1 MLGKWLSAG
10 IPLAGLVICH
20 SAWAQ
25 GAVTLDSAE
34 IEQLRQKL
42 AQQVVDLQ
50 KREEAIA
57 AQQSELK
64 AEIQK
69 LQATKR
75 RLDSLTE
82 KASAKKGVV
91 PSDKQVVGTR
101 SSAQPEPVGQ
111 APHEVAQSR
120 PPTVAPIFEQP
131 GVLTPHGKWV
141 VEPSLEYSYSSNNRV
156 TLVGYTI
163 IPAITIGLI
172 DIRRVDLNTFVGAL
186 TVRYGLTNRM
196 EVGLKIPYVNSFEQ
210 SVARPLNVGSS
221 QDSLFNARGRGL
233 GDVELALRYQFNNGG
248 NGNPYY
254 VGSLRIKTRTGRDPF
269 EINYAPAS
277 SAATGM
283 IKEQLPT
290 GSGFYG
296 IQPGLTVIY
305 PSDPAVLFGGV
316 NYLWNIKRKIDKT
329 VAGQYFGTV
338 EPGDAFG
345 FNFGMGFS
353 LNERTSFS
361 IGYEGSV
368 VGKTRVD
375 GQAAPGATSVQLG
388 TLLLG
393 YAYQYSPGTSFNL
406 SLGAGLT
413 QDTPDVQIT
422 LRVPMTF

>member
-25 GAVTLDSAE
+25 GAVTMDSAE

-57 AQQSELK
+57 AQQNELK
-64 AEIQK
+64 AQIQK

-91 PSDKQVVGTR
+91 PSDKQAVGTQ
-101 SSAQPEPVGQ
+101 SSAQPQPVGQ
-111 APHEVAQSR
+111 APREVTQSR

-172 DIRRVDLNTFVGAL
+172 DIRRVNLNTFVGA
-186 TVRYGLTNRM
+186 LTNRM

-233 GDVELALRYQFNNGG
+233 GDVELALRYQFNSGG

-269 EINYAPAS
+269 EIKYAPAS
-277 SAATGM
+277 NVATGM
-283 IKEQLPT
+283 IEEQLPT

-338 EPGDAFG
+338 EPGGAFG

-375 GQAAPGATSVQLG
+375 GQAAPGATTVQLG